1 MVPAPGPTEPGPPTY
16 WFPTD
21 EKLIAPVSRL
31 LGCRTC
37 TQLDGVG
44 MEGERDIHIL
54 RKIL

>member
-1 MVPAPGPTEPGPPTY
+1 MVPTPGPTEPGPPTY
-16 WFPTD
+16 WFPPD